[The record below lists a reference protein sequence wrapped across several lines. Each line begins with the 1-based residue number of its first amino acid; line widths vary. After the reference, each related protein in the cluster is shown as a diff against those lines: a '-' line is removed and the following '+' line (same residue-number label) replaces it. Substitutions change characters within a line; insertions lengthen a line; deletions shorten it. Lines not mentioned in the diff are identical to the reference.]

1 VELSRRDFQGRDVV
15 ELEQL
20 WGDHL
25 VAQKNPDAAIN
36 HYTEAGAYVKAIEAA
51 ISCRQMTKAAQIVE
65 TLDAADAKP
74 YYAQLAR
81 HFETVR
87 AYDDAERFFLRAG
100 LPQVRLR
107 LRLRLRLGL
116 RALPL
121 NPTPNPIPKPQPKPA
136 CRRTWWRCTRAAT
149 SGRRLTASPRS
160 T

>member
-1 VELSRRDFQGRDVV
+1 MELSRRDFQGRDVV

-100 LPQVRLR
+100 LPQDVVEMYSRCNKWEKAHRVATEHMTQAEVAMLYITQA
-107 LRLRLRLGL
+107 LGDI
-116 RALPL
+116 AE
-121 NPTPNPIPKPQPKPA
+121 IE
-136 CRRTWWRCTRAAT
+136 RR
-149 SGRRLTASPRS
+149 
-160 T
+160 